1 MIEIIKAYGHENIRG
16 THETTVEI
24 TKDRKIT
31 SRADCIV
38 GVGADRALADFSDA
52 FREKAKNSNAIVK
65 VTLTVGRFK
74 ETIIGRGHPDL
85 TFTHSTDIVIRKS
98 NFISSRTLMINADKS
113 SEELNRGMIELL
125 KDRKQ
130 KIVMEVEVTVP
141 P

>member
-52 FREKAKNSNAIVK
+52 FRKKAKNSNAIIK

-130 KIVMEVEVTVP
+130 KVVMEVEVTVP